1 MLEVAAR
8 C

>member
-1 MLEVAAR
+1 VAAR